1 VRAAGLDVFE
11 TEPCTDSPLFELP
24 QVVVTPHLGASTSE
38 AQDRAGTDVAKSV
51 LLALAGE
58 FVPGAV
64 NVTGGSVGE
73 SVAPWLDI
81 VRKQGAL
88 LGALSNELPV
98 SLEVQVRGELASEDV
113 AVLELSALR
122 GVFSAQVEDQVTF
135 VNAPALAKDRGI
147 TAQVTTL
154 SESPSHRS
162 LVDLRAV
169 FGDGSTLNVAGALT
183 EPQQVQ
189 KIVNIN
195 GRNYDMRAEG
205 LNLAVLNYEDKP
217 GALGKIGT
225 KLGDAEIDI
234 LAAQLSQD
242 VDKEGAT
249 VVLRVNREV
258 PSDVQAAIAEAVG
271 AAKVVVVD
279 LF

>member
-1 VRAAGLDVFE
+1 
-11 TEPCTDSPLFELP
+11 
-24 QVVVTPHLGASTSE
+24 VVTPHLGASTSE

-64 NVTGGSVGE
+64 NVAGGAVDE
-73 SVAPWLDI
+73 FVAPWLEL
-81 VRKQGAL
+81 VRKQGAMI
-88 LGALSNELPV
+88 GAIAHELPV
-98 SLEVQVRGELASEDV
+98 SLEVQVRGELTAHDV

-122 GVFSAQVEDQVTF
+122 GVFSALTEDSITF

-147 TAQVTTL
+147 SATVTTV

-162 LVDLRAV
+162 LVDVRAV
-169 FGDGSTLNVAGALT
+169 FGDGRTVNVSGALT

-205 LNLAVLNYEDKP
+205 LNLAVLNYEDRP

-225 KLGDAEIDI
+225 TLGAAGIDVQ
-234 LAAQLSQD
+234 AAQLSQD
-242 VDKEGAT
+242 VDQEGAT
-249 VVLRVNREV
+249 MVLRVNAEV
-258 PSDVQAAIAEAVG
+258 PADVQDAIGQAVG
-271 AAKVVVVD
+271 AAKVALVD
-279 LF
+279 LS